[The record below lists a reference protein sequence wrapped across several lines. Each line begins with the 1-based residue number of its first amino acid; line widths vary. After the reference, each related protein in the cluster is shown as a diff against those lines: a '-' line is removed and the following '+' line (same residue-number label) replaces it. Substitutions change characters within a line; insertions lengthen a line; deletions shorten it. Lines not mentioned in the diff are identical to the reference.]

1 MTSHDVPGGSY
12 CQSHR
17 LLLRRTRHLSRR
29 HVKGVK
35 VSRQISIKRRWWPF
49 ARLPPA
55 RVFCAREGPAHPLG
69 NVRPCHGPRSV
80 GPRWLSLIFESGRRL
95 YRLRLSSFR
104 GKAWSGRGGD
114 AFYPVRALTLSRR
127 FRFIWNLLARLEMPC
142 ARAEKSFRNFTEMRA
157 WHPLTLG
164 GSVT

>member
-1 MTSHDVPGGSY
+1 MPIASSFASPHASSVKATCQGS
-12 CQSHR
+12 Q
-17 LLLRRTRHLSRR
+17 
-29 HVKGVK
+29 GVK
-35 VSRQISIKRRWWPF
+35 ANFDQATLVALR
-49 ARLPPA
+49 PA
-55 RVFCAREGPAHPLG
+55 APRRVFCAREGPAHPLG